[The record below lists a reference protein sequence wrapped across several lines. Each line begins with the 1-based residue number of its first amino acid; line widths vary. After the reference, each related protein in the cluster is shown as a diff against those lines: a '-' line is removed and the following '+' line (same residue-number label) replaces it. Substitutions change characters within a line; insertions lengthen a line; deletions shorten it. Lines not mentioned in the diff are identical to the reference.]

1 MSRIAIW
8 TANAGLFVVCCYLVA
23 GIINTAAEEWLAG
36 DPTAALPTPIARAE
50 APRNATD
57 RQVIVDR
64 NLFNVSTLLE
74 PAPSAAEIE
83 EELEATKLPLRLL
96 GTASSSEAELSWAAV
111 EDLESRRHIVVKL
124 KDVLQQKATVV
135 AIERRRVVLDN
146 AGRHEELALE
156 ESPDGAAA
164 RASSRPA
171 PARRAAA
178 RPTPADI
185 GARLRQLTQNR
196 GMPDPAT
203 DVEVAGRS
211 AAEIFSSAR
220 ILPKYESG
228 QMVGIQLNAVK
239 PGSLFENMGIQ
250 NGDTIT
256 EVNGIEIDS
265 PQGSAEVLRELTES
279 DHFELVIRGA
289 DGNQR
294 TLTYEMEDE

>member
-1 MSRIAIW
+1 V
-8 TANAGLFVVCCYLVA
+8 LCCYLVA

-36 DPTAALPTPIARAE
+36 DPTAELPVPVARAE

-64 NLFNVSTLLE
+64 NLFNVSTLLQ
-74 PAPSAAEIE
+74 PVPGAGEIE
-83 EELEATKLPLRLL
+83 EDLEATKLPLRLL
-96 GTASSSEAELSWAAV
+96 GTAASSVVDLSWAAV
-111 EDLESRRHIVVKL
+111 EDLESQRHVVVRL
-124 KDVLQQKATVV
+124 KDVLQQRATVV
-135 AIERRRVVLDN
+135 AIERRRIVLDN
-146 AGRHEELALE
+146 AGQHEELALE
-156 ESPDGAAA
+156 DAQPGAPRPTAARSAAA
-164 RASSRPA
+164 RQ
-171 PARRAAA
+171 
-178 RPTPADI
+178 TPADI

-196 GMPDPAT
+196 GMPDPAEM
-203 DVEVAGRS
+203 EVAGRS

-256 EVNGIEIDS
+256 QVNGITIDS

-279 DHFELVIRGA
+279 ERFELVIKGA

-294 TLTYEMEDE
+294 TLTYDVEEE

>member
-8 TANAGLFVVCCYLVA
+8 TANTGLFVLCCYLVA
-23 GIINTAAEEWLAG
+23 GIINTAADEWLAG
-36 DPTAALPTPIARAE
+36 DPTAALPAPVARAD
-50 APRNATD
+50 APRAVAD
-57 RQVIVDR
+57 RQVIVER
-64 NLFNVSTLLE
+64 NLFNVSTLLQ
-74 PAPSAAEIE
+74 PVPGVGEIE
-83 EELEATKLPLRLL
+83 EDLEATKLPLRLL
-96 GTASSSEAELSWAAV
+96 GTAASSETDLSWAAV
-111 EDLESRRHIVVKL
+111 EDLESQRHVVVKL

-135 AIERRRVVLDN
+135 AIERRRIVLDH

-156 ESPDGAAA
+156 DQQDGAA
-164 RASSRPA
+164 RPA
-171 PARRAAA
+171 AAGRRAPSAAAA
-178 RPTPADI
+178 RQTPADI

-196 GMPDPAT
+196 GVPDPAE
-203 DVEVAGRS
+203 VEVAGRS

-256 EVNGIEIDS
+256 QVNGITIDS

-279 DHFELVIRGA
+279 ERFELVIKGA

-294 TLTYEMEDE
+294 TLTYDVEEE

>member
-8 TANAGLFVVCCYLVA
+8 TANTGLFVLCCYLVA

-36 DPTAALPTPIARAE
+36 DPTAELPTPIARAE
-50 APRNATD
+50 APRSATD

-64 NLFNVSTLLE
+64 NLFNVSTLLQ
-74 PAPSAAEIE
+74 PVPGADEIE
-83 EELEATKLPLRLL
+83 EDLEATKLPLRLL
-96 GTASSSEAELSWAAV
+96 GTAASSVADLSWAAV
-111 EDLESRRHIVVKL
+111 EDLESQRHVVVRL
-124 KDVLQQKATVV
+124 KDVLQQRATVV
-135 AIERRRVVLDN
+135 AIERRRIVLDN
-146 AGRHEELALE
+146 GGRHEELALE
-156 ESPDGAAA
+156 DAQPGAVRPTVA
-164 RASSRPA
+164 RAA
-171 PARRAAA
+171 PRSAAP

-196 GMPDPAT
+196 GMPDPAE
-203 DVEVAGRS
+203 VEVAGRS

-220 ILPKYESG
+220 ILPKYEGG

-256 EVNGIEIDS
+256 QVNGITIDS

-279 DHFELVIRGA
+279 ERFELVIKGA

-294 TLTYEMEDE
+294 TLTYDVEEE